1 MSERRQCSRRV
12 PRAIAAL
19 ASARPGSLSHVST
32 PAQPIMT
39 IEQAYEAA
47 YRFVWQY
54 HQREVSSESLALM
67 LVSMEPTTDY
77 ARTNDPASWSD
88 WEQCVAE
95 TLRGEQVPRFPSVSS
110 VEERGQRSDAED

>member
-1 MSERRQCSRRV
+1 MSECRQCSRRV
-12 PRAIAAL
+12 RATWQF
-19 ASARPGSLSHVST
+19 ASARPGSLRRVPT

-54 HQREVSSESLALM
+54 YQREVSSESLALM
-67 LVSMEPTTDY
+67 LVSMEPTTDH

-95 TLRGEQVPRFPSVSS
+95 TLRGEPVPRFPPGSS
-110 VEERGQRSDAED
+110 VEERGQPSDAED